1 MGGTRPE
8 RTDTFDRRMAQCM
21 KPTSEWVVS
30 VEALTDSLVNIRRS
44 GLHSV
49 YLSLYVSNVTSTLP
63 TMKRNSYHGLI
74 AQSETTRSSHR
85 LVFPICD
92 HRSQNTERPSL
103 KSDYRVHPRNLLDDG
118 TVAARL
124 NRRYRHAHSHLD
136 RSHSPD
142 PIIDTLVS
150 VCTGS
155 GTWLPIQDAG

>member
-1 MGGTRPE
+1 MQLDECTADAQKGEVGGTRPE

-74 AQSETTRSSHR
+74 A
-85 LVFPICD
+85 
-92 HRSQNTERPSL
+92 
-103 KSDYRVHPRNLLDDG
+103 K
-118 TVAARL
+118 AK
-124 NRRYRHAHSHLD
+124 RRGLH
-136 RSHSPD
+136 
-142 PIIDTLVS
+142 ID
-150 VCTGS
+150 
-155 GTWLPIQDAG
+155 